1 MKIILESRR
10 GSVNFAGS
18 YINMYSSL
26 FLKASCCGVK
36 ISSILFMIL
45 MFGFLFLSGKTMSA
59 QEDSLRKSLQLSSL
73 REDLNIIE
81 YYQRKDFSHFVDAWK
96 NSRERKVS
104 VVHLGDSHI
113 QGGFSTAVIRKALQD
128 TLGTAG
134 WGMIFPYSVPKSY
147 SPFGYRSVHTGKWD
161 YSSIVR
167 KNPPLPHGISG
178 YTIRTQDTAAGFTI
192 IFKQAPEESR
202 YLQVFCKICDTC
214 FDFTVSTGGVTDTIR
229 MQSFKENP
237 VPCIGLD
244 LMKTGDSITLRVL
257 KSDTTQKV
265 FELYGMSLETRAD
278 TGLVYHAPG
287 IGSAQF
293 TAVLEEELLDF
304 QLPLLKPDLVILD
317 FGTNDIFK
325 MRHPDEDLINRINLA
340 IDRIRNAAPEAT
352 LMLTSTQDMYNRKRH
367 ITSPEWFSGLIR
379 GIAKEKSCVF
389 YDWYQVSGGSKTVK
403 EWLKKG
409 LTQPDRVHLS
419 GKGYRL
425 KGQLFAEALKRSVKW
440 HIDHPESDSLVNILS
455 INKLSN
461 DTVSSQN
468 LTKMNTE
475 IVKPVDRK
483 SSKTFLLYK
492 VQPGDTLGLIA
503 QKHRVSIAE
512 LKKWNGIRGSLIRSG
527 QKIKIYS
534 KTKV

>member
-1 MKIILESRR
+1 
-10 GSVNFAGS
+10 
-18 YINMYSSL
+18 
-26 FLKASCCGVK
+26 
-36 ISSILFMIL
+36 
-45 MFGFLFLSGKTMSA
+45 
-59 QEDSLRKSLQLSSL
+59 
-73 REDLNIIE
+73 
-81 YYQRKDFSHFVDAWK
+81 
-96 NSRERKVS
+96 
-104 VVHLGDSHI
+104 
-113 QGGFSTAVIRKALQD
+113 
-128 TLGTAG
+128 
-134 WGMIFPYSVPKSY
+134 
-147 SPFGYRSVHTGKWD
+147 
-161 YSSIVR
+161 
-167 KNPPLPHGISG
+167 
-178 YTIRTQDTAAGFTI
+178 
-192 IFKQAPEESR
+192 
-202 YLQVFCKICDTC
+202 
-214 FDFTVSTGGVTDTIR
+214 

-244 LMKTGDSITLRVL
+244 LMNTGDSITLRVL
-257 KSDTTQKV
+257 KSDSTQKV

-304 QLPLLKPDLVILD
+304 QLPLLKPDLVVLD

-425 KGQLFAEALKRSVKW
+425 KGQLFAEALERSVKW
-440 HIDHPESDSLVNILS
+440 HMDHPESDSLVNILS

-461 DTVSSQN
+461 DSVSPQN